1 MLVDF
6 GGSFDHVP
14 IWDAMDG
21 TFFDSGRLLWIMMM
35 FQKNLFKFSS
45 LSLVY
50 GSCEHVPIWDGMDGQ
65 ISLLLGTVQWS

>member
-1 MLVDF
+1 MA
-6 GGSFDHVP
+6 

-35 FQKNLFKFSS
+35 FQLNLFKFSS

-50 GSCEHVPIWDGMDGQ
+50 GSYEHVPIWDAMEG
-65 ISLLLGTVQWS
+65 LFLTVVWSGLFFGYLHFVNTG